1 MTKVLSPTLLR
12 ANLYRLLDEVLET
25 GVPIEIDR
33 GGRRLRIVPVE
44 PASRFSALSSGTPV
58 TTADRHFPGGGGD
71 STSAIPVGTSWRYGA
86 FPKDRDPGRRDR
98 DGIVT
103 GP

>member
-44 PASRFSALSSGTPV
+44 PTSRFSALIPQPDYLPGDPEDIVHLDWSGEWQP
-58 TTADRHFPGGGGD
+58 
-71 STSAIPVGTSWRYGA
+71 
-86 FPKDRDPGRRDR
+86 
-98 DGIVT
+98 
-103 GP
+103 